1 MAKTVDTYSTIE
13 QFRVKYNE
21 LAVNVGDISGLRTEN
36 QETVIDALN
45 SLEDKSFFFQELIY
59 TCTASQTEF
68 GLGTSQN

>member
-45 SLEDKSFFFQELIY
+45 SLDYI
-59 TCTASQTEF
+59 
-68 GLGTSQN
+68 